1 MIKARGGVKK
11 KKKKNKKKKKKKKKK
26 KTRCM
31 RLEVHRDILSSG
43 ADCLAT

>member
-1 MIKARGGVKK
+1 MIKARGGV
-11 KKKKNKKKKKKKKKK
+11 KKKKKK